1 MGIEKFKSL
10 MSKNLRTSCLA
21 TILYNLPS
29 EQKSRTDIG
38 K

>member
-1 MGIEKFKSL
+1 
-10 MSKNLRTSCLA
+10 MSKNLGISCLA

-29 EQKSRTDIG
+29 EQKSRTDTG